1 MVKTNKRNQQ
11 ILCARKKPFQR
22 EKEFSSPCKKARVA
36 LMKKSRVKHTSKK
49 RVKHSLNSGNKHA
62 SFITLKPIPISV
74 PMYMRTW
81 LRVWLTSPKVKSL
94 KYNPFISP
102 VLWHQFPQ
110 SLGKYPSQLQIPT
123 PAFGLVVPPAGGT
136 GIIRREPEK
145 TGTV

>member
-11 ILCARKKPFQR
+11 ILRARKKPLKERNFLLLAKRQGSPR
-22 EKEFSSPCKKARVA
+22 MKIEGETPLKEGEKHLRKR
-36 LMKKSRVKHTSKK
+36 RVKHLKK

-81 LRVWLTSPKVKSL
+81 LRVWLTSPKVKPL

-102 VLWHQFPQ
+102 VL
-110 SLGKYPSQLQIPT
+110 
-123 PAFGLVVPPAGGT
+123 
-136 GIIRREPEK
+136 
-145 TGTV
+145 